1 MTRDLRISTYLHGQ
15 STRKRN
21 FGPKVVAA
29 AAAAH
34 LSGLQVNHPRGSQRH
49 LEILLWFYD
58 GVGLDWL
65 QLCCSRRFWRIYG
78 IQEKSVMSLM
88 AGLVFGGLSAFGAY
102 NITSDPKDI
111 KVSLLSSGV
120 LAVIMG
126 MRYKNSGKLMP
137 AGIMTGLSLLM
148 VFRLLLLIV

>member
-15 STRKRN
+15 STRKRS

-29 AAAAH
+29 SATH
-34 LSGLQVNHPRGSQRH
+34 LSGLQ
-49 LEILLWFYD
+49 LYD

-65 QLCCSRRFWRIYG
+65 QLCCSRRFRRIYG

-102 NITSDPKDI
+102 NITNDPKDI

>member
-29 AAAAH
+29 AAAH
-34 LSGLQVNHPRGSQRH
+34 LSGLQ
-49 LEILLWFYD
+49 LYD

-65 QLCCSRRFWRIYG
+65 QLCCSHCFWRIYG